1 MLKDLYHDLDL
12 TAHLDAAIYAVATMA
27 FYGQL
32 RLCEICSDRE
42 VYNTFNCKTLPN
54 LSNLKPPHTPAGSRM
69 LHLPWTKVK
78 RNIGE
83 DVAICSQRGVTNP
96 INALHQHIQINMIDD
111 PNIAIASYLTPRGTR
126 KLLTTSKFLKKCN
139 EIWRA
144 HNRQRYTG
152 HCFRISGT
160 THYLLQAINPDV
172 VRIMGC
178 WSSDAFIR
186 YWRQLDV
193 VATVHTENHTSLYET
208 LFCELV
214 FRVSQTSFLV
224 DALAGGLRFG
234 GSPLPSIHWLP
245 SNV

>member
-1 MLKDLYHDLDL
+1 
-12 TAHLDAAIYAVATMA
+12 
-27 FYGQL
+27 
-32 RLCEICSDRE
+32 
-42 VYNTFNCKTLPN
+42 
-54 LSNLKPPHTPAGSRM
+54 
-69 LHLPWTKVK
+69 
-78 RNIGE
+78 
-83 DVAICSQRGVTNP
+83 
-96 INALHQHIQINMIDD
+96 MIDD

-193 VATVHTENHTSLYET
+193 VHTNTNNGRAPTPLGDWRITSSKRWIACLT
-208 LFCELV
+208 LAKSAKV
-214 FRVSQTSFLV
+214 
-224 DALAGGLRFG
+224 
-234 GSPLPSIHWLP
+234 
-245 SNV
+245 